1 MAIIGLFQCD
11 PWCPPTQNWLKSATN
26 DISIPEF
33 HNVTGHYVK
42 DTDWNELDWQINH
55 FLTKTSSILFQ
66 IHIRNFTSK
75 VITIGSFPKDNI
87 HRGVAKVR
95 FFDVKA
101 KFQLSLQNKK
111 GVRIDKLKIEPFKYK
126 LRLDNIIGLLEDP
139 FGWFPF
145 PTPKSEFVTN
155 IFRKY
160 GKRDILKVTF
170 LLLYLLTFTN
180 T

>member
-1 MAIIGLFQCD
+1 M
-11 PWCPPTQNWLKSATN
+11 
-26 DISIPEF
+26 
-33 HNVTGHYVK
+33 
-42 DTDWNELDWQINH
+42 
-55 FLTKTSSILFQ
+55 
-66 IHIRNFTSK
+66 
-75 VITIGSFPKDNI
+75 ITIGTFPNDNI
-87 HRGVAKVR
+87 HRGIAKVR

-111 GVRIDKLKIEPFKYK
+111 GVRINKLKIEPFKYK

-139 FGWFPF
+139 FGWFPS

-155 IFRKY
+155 VFRNY
-160 GKRDILKVTF
+160 GKRDIIKVTF

>member
-1 MAIIGLFQCD
+1 M
-11 PWCPPTQNWLKSATN
+11 
-26 DISIPEF
+26 
-33 HNVTGHYVK
+33 
-42 DTDWNELDWQINH
+42 
-55 FLTKTSSILFQ
+55 
-66 IHIRNFTSK
+66 
-75 VITIGSFPKDNI
+75 ITIGSFPKDNI